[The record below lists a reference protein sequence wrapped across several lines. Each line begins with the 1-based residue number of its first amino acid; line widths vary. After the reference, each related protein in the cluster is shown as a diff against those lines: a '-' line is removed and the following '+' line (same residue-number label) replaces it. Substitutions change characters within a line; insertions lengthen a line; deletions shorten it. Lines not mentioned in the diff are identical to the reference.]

1 MRSLLATLSVL
12 IIGLSVPAQANTPAE
27 SVEAVAQYAST
38 SGVSL
43 KMHSD
48 ESERMIGRMLNED
61 GFWSDASVSH
71 YKSQLYDTL
80 KLKKVSDGYMPMIT
94 GEGDTDLPH
103 DVVKDIIFDQMGKLP
118 KYMSGA
124 VAVVPLGSG
133 TDPLSGET
141 YSDSFFVLDLT
152 LFYVKYPQRMY
163 KKTQGDSTYLW
174 FEKLEP
180 SYVPT
185 STWGQYEA
193 VMDKTMAGLD
203 LRSFM
208 FGSVLDVG
216 DIYGIFIVSPG
227 ESRTSRVT
235 FVSKLSFDDSAGW
248 LAKAGSKMPPV
259 LKAGLKSGFDASVR
273 IAKDEAARR

>member
-12 IIGLSVPAQANTPAE
+12 LIGLSVPALANMPADRTDE
-27 SVEAVAQYAST
+27 IPEYAST
-38 SGVSL
+38 AGVSL
-43 KMHSD
+43 KMHSG
-48 ESERMIGRMLNED
+48 EGERMIGRMLNEA
-61 GFWSDASVSH
+61 GFWGDASVSE
-71 YKSQLYDTL
+71 YKNQLYDTL
-80 KLKKVSDGYMPMIT
+80 KLKKVDDGFMPMIT

-103 DVVKDIIFDQMGKLP
+103 DVVKDIIFDQMSKLP

-124 VAVVPLGSG
+124 VAVVPLGTG
-133 TDPLSGET
+133 KDPLSGET

-163 KKTQGDSTYLW
+163 KKTEGDSTYLW
-174 FEKLEP
+174 FEKLES
-180 SYVPT
+180 SYVST
-185 STWGQYEA
+185 STWSQYEV

-203 LRSFM
+203 LRTVM

-216 DIYGIFIVSPG
+216 DIYGIFSVSPG